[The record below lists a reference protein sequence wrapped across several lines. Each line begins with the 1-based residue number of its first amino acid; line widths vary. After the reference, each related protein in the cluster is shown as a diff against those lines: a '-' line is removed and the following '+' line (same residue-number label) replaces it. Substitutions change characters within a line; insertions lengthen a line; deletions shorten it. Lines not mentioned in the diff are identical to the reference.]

1 MINGVEGLFKIDE
14 NYTINKAIININYA
28 HHLLGSCAY
37 RYHHHLYQVSLMEQ
51 L

>member
-14 NYTINKAIININYA
+14 NYTINKANINYA

-37 RYHHHLYQVSLMEQ
+37 HHHLYQVSLVEQ